1 MRRHVQFAVFGGV
14 FLALSLI
21 MNYYVFSH
29 LTFMIG
35 LDRSVWFWLL
45 MVLSSLSWL
54 IAMGLEMRFT
64 NGAVRVYYIFA
75 SVWLGALFLFLFT
88 LIPYDIL
95 RLSLP
100 LDTTYAGHVVITLV
114 GAAVAYG
121 VVNARL
127 LRVREVDVPSRK
139 VEGELRV
146 VHLTDLHIGS
156 VYGTKHLARIVAKV
170 NELRPDLVLI
180 TGDLADGP
188 HTYGEGA
195 FAPIDDLDAPVFL
208 TTGNHEHFAG
218 LEEVLALYRE
228 TKMVVLDDEVVRTNC
243 VQVVGVSENFERDAI
258 ARVLDDVNLDPSVYT
273 ILMFHRPVS
282 FDAARERGVDLMLA
296 GHTHSGQFF
305 PFQLLVRAI
314 WKKVRGLYNLGGM
327 YLYAGSGTGTWGPPM
342 RLGTN
347 SEIALLRIKG
357 VTGVVPSV
365 C

>member
-1 MRRHVQFAVFGGV
+1 MHRRVQFAVFGGI
-14 FLALSLI
+14 FLTLSLI
-21 MNYYVFSH
+21 MNYYIFSH
-29 LTFMIG
+29 LTYMLG
-35 LDRSVWFWLL
+35 LDQSVLFWLL
-45 MVLSSLSWL
+45 LVLSSLSWL

-64 NGAVRVYYIFA
+64 NGATRVYYIFA

-88 LIPYDIL
+88 LIPYDIV
-95 RLSLP
+95 RLTLP
-100 LDTTYAGHVVITLV
+100 VDTTYAGPVVITIV

-121 VVNARL
+121 VINARL
-127 LRVREVDVPSRK
+127 LRIREVEVPSRK

-156 VYGTKHLARIVAKV
+156 VYGTKHLGRIVAKV

-188 HTYGEGA
+188 HTYHEGS
-195 FAPIDDLDAPVFL
+195 FAPLDDIEAPVYF

-218 LEEVLALYRE
+218 LEEVLALYRG
-228 TKMVVLDDEVVRTNC
+228 TKMVILDDEVARTNG

-258 ARVLDDVNLDPSVYT
+258 ARVLDSANLDPSKYT
-273 ILMFHRPVS
+273 ILMYHRPVS
-282 FDAARERGVDLMLA
+282 LDAAKERGVDLMLA

>member
-1 MRRHVQFAVFGGV
+1 MRRYVQFAVFAGV
-14 FLALSLI
+14 FLTLSSV
-21 MNYYVFSH
+21 MHYYIFSH
-29 LTFMIG
+29 LSFMLG

-45 MVLSSLSWL
+45 LVLSTLSWFL
-54 IAMGLEMRFT
+54 AMGLVMRFPGGGT
-64 NGAVRVYYIFA
+64 RVYYIIA

-88 LIPYDIL
+88 LIPYDVI

-100 LDTTYAGHVVITLV
+100 VDTTYAGPVIITLV
-114 GAAVAYG
+114 GVAVAYG

-127 LRVREVDVPSRK
+127 VRVREVELPSRK

-156 VYGTKHLARIVAKV
+156 VYGTRHLGRIVARV

-188 HTYGEGA
+188 HTYHEGS
-195 FAPIDDLDAPVFL
+195 FAPINDIEAPVFL
-208 TTGNHEHFAG
+208 TTGNHEHFSG
-218 LEEVLALYRE
+218 LEEVLALYRG
-228 TKMVVLDDEVVRTNC
+228 TKMVILDDEVVRTNG
-243 VQVVGVSENFERDAI
+243 VQIVGVSENFDRAAI
-258 ARVLDDVNLDPSVYT
+258 ARVLDGVNLDPSVYT
-273 ILMFHRPVS
+273 ILMYHRPVS
-282 FDAARERGVDLMLA
+282 FDAARERGVDLMLV

-342 RLGTN
+342 RIGTN

-357 VTGVVPSV
+357 CLGVVPSV